1 MSGSILVTYASRG
14 GATRGVAETIGKTLL
29 ECGSAVEVLPMDA
42 VADVGGYRAV
52 VAGSAI
58 RGGKWLPEAITFM
71 LTHQGALQRRPFAA
85 FLVCLTLT
93 MGKGKYHDQ
102 VASWMA
108 PVEAL
113 VPPVSVGLFAGA
125 LDANGTLEWSF
136 NTAMM
141 RAAVALGVFGR
152 GDQRDWSAIQ
162 GWAKELAPLLE

>member
-1 MSGSILVTYASRG
+1 MKNKILVTYTSRFG
-14 GATRGVAETIGKTLL
+14 STAGVAEAIGKTLL
-29 ECGSAVEVLPMDA
+29 TSGAAVDVLPMEA

-71 LTHQGALQRRPFAA
+71 LTHQVALQRRPFAA

-93 MGKGKYHDQ
+93 MGHGKYHDT
-102 VASWMA
+102 VASWML
-108 PVEAL
+108 PVATL
-113 VPPVSVGLFAGA
+113 VKPVSVGLFAGA
-125 LDANGTLEWSF
+125 LDAGTLEWSLE
-136 NTAMM
+136 TAMM

-162 GWAKELAPLLE
+162 QWAQELAPLLR